1 MCFTLLENTKIWCN
15 IQVIIYPLIGQLDAL
30 NVDNDISSDDSYD
43 DEFSI
48 SDDVVT
54 YQYNLVPQ
62 GKFKLVFSGAATL

>member
-15 IQVIIYPLIGQLDAL
+15 IQVIKYPLLGQLDAL
-30 NVDNDISSDDSYD
+30 NVDNDISSGDSYN